1 MSQGEPTSQVNEL
14 LRQGIEAARAGQ
26 RAVARALLEQVVQ
39 QDERNEKGWFWLAAV
54 TDDPHEKQICLGNVL
69 VINPDNERA
78 RRLLQQL
85 EESAGLVPP
94 PEEERESAG
103 PGRTTVY
110 LAIGTGVAA
119 IVLLIAV
126 IAIVLSSK
134 GGDESD
140 VPSGQRPQSPAVA
153 AVTPTSEMPAALLP
167 TATPSPAPASPTAP
181 PPTWTPAPSKTPAPA
196 VPPTLFPPPPA
207 TLPGQIIMRSGN
219 VPADPV
225 NQPIVLI
232 QPDGSAARTIT
243 PPNTRGHAPAL
254 SPNGNEYAYI
264 MYAVGTR
271 EYILQLDNLQGTDP
285 RPASVYWTGKPT
297 LIEQDMPAWSP
308 DGRALA
314 FVARSLDSATPDL
327 YYLQVIDR
335 QGDPAQ
341 LQRLTNDDTIE
352 SWPAFSP
359 DGSRIVYVADM
370 SRMAPANPVDLRA
383 LDLNTRQIFPITT
396 NSAALIEAAPDWSPD
411 GQTIVFQGKASGSQH
426 FDIYQVPATGGT
438 PELLITSD
446 ADDIQPRFS
455 PDGSYLVFSSNRSG
469 NWDVYVFEL
478 ATQTIYQVTS
488 GAQTDVANDWGP

>member
-1 MSQGEPTSQVNEL
+1 MNEL

-26 RAVARALLEQVVQ
+26 RAVARALLEQVIQ

-54 TDDPHEKQICLGNVL
+54 TDDLHEKQICLGNVL

-78 RRLLQQL
+78 RRLLEQL
-85 EESAGLVPP
+85 EASAGLAVPLDEESAK
-94 PEEERESAG
+94 SG
-103 PGRTTVY
+103 PGRTSVY
-110 LAIGTGVAA
+110 LAIGTGIAA

-126 IAIVLSSK
+126 IVIVLSSQ
-134 GGDESD
+134 GNEDAGL
-140 VPSGQRPQSPAVA
+140 PSGEGPQLPAMA
-153 AVTPTSEMPAALLP
+153 ASTPTDEAAAAP
-167 TATPSPAPASPTAP
+167 GPTVTATPLLTSPTAP
-181 PPTWTPAPSKTPAPA
+181 PPTWTPVPSKTPVPA
-196 VPPTLFPPPPA
+196 ILPTLFPPPPA
-207 TLPGQIIMRSGN
+207 TLTGQIIMRSGN

-232 QPDGSAARTIT
+232 RPDGSGARTVT

-254 SPNGNEYAYI
+254 SPNGNEYAYV

-285 RPASVYWTGKPT
+285 RPASLYWTGKPT

-308 DGRALA
+308 DGRSLV

-327 YYLQVIDR
+327 YRLLPIDR

-341 LQRLTNDDTIE
+341 LQRLTSDDTIE

-370 SRMAPANPVDLRA
+370 SRLAPANPVDLRVF
-383 LDLNTRQIFPITT
+383 DLNTQQMFPITT
-396 NSAALIEAAPDWSPD
+396 NGATLIEAAPDWSPD

-426 FDIYQVPATGGT
+426 FDIYRVAATGGT
-438 PELLITSD
+438 PELLIASD

-455 PDGSYLVFSSNRSG
+455 PDGDYLAFSSNRAG
-469 NWDVYVFEL
+469 NWDVFIYEI
-478 ATQTIYQVTS
+478 ATQTIYQVTNS
-488 GAQTDVANDWGP
+488 PQTDVANDWGP